1 MQILHTSYAEEHGV
15 FALQES
21 HPMLDLHHGNRAFRS
36 AIKMETEMYA
46 KNIAA
51 NPVTHTEAWRATKN
65 FPVTASVN
73 MLVNKPRWQAHSRGS
88 DFWEKV
94 LGPCTEFGTKP
105 TTVQALIDAAAKV
118 GLKAHRVHSMLRY
131 LYTWGDQVEIAG
143 KRYVAVVE
151 VKTPKQPK
159 VA

>member
-1 MQILHTSYAEEHGV
+1 MAIGHSAHAIGKKENTMQ
-15 FALQES
+15 
-21 HPMLDLHHGNRAFRS
+21 
-36 AIKMETEMYA
+36 YA

-51 NPVTHTEAWRATKN
+51 NPVTHTQAWRSTKN
-65 FPVTASVN
+65 FPTSASVN
-73 MLVNKPRWQAHSRGS
+73 MLVNKPRWQAHSRGA
-88 DFWEKV
+88 DFWDKV
-94 LGPCTEFGTKP
+94 LGPCTEFGTKA
-105 TTVQALIDAAAKV
+105 TTVQALLDAAATV

>member
-1 MQILHTSYAEEHGV
+1 
-15 FALQES
+15 
-21 HPMLDLHHGNRAFRS
+21 
-36 AIKMETEMYA
+36 MEYA

-51 NPVTHTEAWRATKN
+51 NPITHTAAWRGSKN
-65 FPVTASVN
+65 FPATASVN
-73 MLVNKPRWQAHSRGS
+73 MLVNQPRWRPGSRGE
-88 DFWEKV
+88 DFWNKV
-94 LGPCTEFGTKP
+94 LGPTTNFGTQS
-105 TTVQALIDAAAKV
+105 TTVQALIDNAGKV

-143 KRYVAVVE
+143 KRYVAVVP